1 MSEIRVNKI
10 KDTGGVERFLAKAWA
25 NFNGTGAIAI
35 RASGNI
41 SSLTDNGVGDYT
53 LSFMDYMPDVNFCT
67 VIGVK
72 QKEDNTSG
80 GTLIGT
86 LANYTSVTTSVRIL
100 IFESTIGGANDALIC
115 NVAVFR

>member
-10 KDTGGVERFLAKAWA
+10 KDTSNVERFLARAWA
-25 NFNGTGAIAI
+25 NFNGTGAIAL

-41 SSLTDNGVGDYT
+41 SSITDNGVGDYT

-80 GTLIGT
+80 GTLVGN
-86 LANYTSVTTSVRIL
+86 LANYTSPTTSVRIRV
-100 IFESTIGGANDALIC
+100 FDSTVGTATDALIC